1 MKTLIAALCV
11 VVSGA
16 ACASAGGARRGADC
30 EQVVAQSL
38 ADARDG
44 VPVAEAQPRKKN
56 ARRVERM
63 MEDSVAALGLDS
75 IPAPATL
82 RFRVTKEGRA
92 DGVAVVSSSGSPA
105 FDAIAVWAM
114 QQAEFEPARL
124 RGCPVTVWVE
134 VPASVTIR

>member
-1 MKTLIAALCV
+1 MRTLITAMCI
-11 VVSGA
+11 VSGA
-16 ACASAGGARRGADC
+16 ACASAGGARSGADC
-30 EQVVAQSL
+30 EQVVAQAL
-38 ADARDG
+38 ADARNG
-44 VPVAEAQPRKKN
+44 VPVAEAQPRN
-56 ARRVERM
+56 RSERRVVRM

-75 IPAPATL
+75 VPAPATL

-92 DGVAVVSSSGSPA
+92 DGVAVVRSSGSPA

-114 QQAEFEPARL
+114 GQGEFEPARL

>member
-1 MKTLIAALCV
+1 MRTLIAVLC

-30 EQVVAQSL
+30 EQVVAQAL
-38 ADARDG
+38 VDTRNG
-44 VPVAEAQPRKKN
+44 VPVAEAQPRN
-56 ARRVERM
+56 RSERRVVRM

-75 IPAPATL
+75 VPAPATL

-92 DGVAVVSSSGSPA
+92 DAVAVVGSSGSPA